1 MIIFD
6 EHDRIKR
13 HYNSHMYGYAD
24 EHVPYHITFE
34 ELDDVCQLIKR
45 GRIPN
50 GTFGDDECAAWEI
63 IRRVLHDYVPDF
75 KS

>member
-1 MIIFD
+1 MVTFD
-6 EHDRIKR
+6 ERGNIRD

-45 GRIPN
+45 GKMPN
-50 GTFGDDECAAWEI
+50 GKFGDDEVSAWEI
-63 IRRVLHDYVPDF
+63 IHRVLNEFVPDY
-75 KS
+75 K